1 MKKIVST
8 LLIAVLSVSFVAC
21 GNSNADKD
29 TNNNTNNNTNGVV
42 AETQTPETQ
51 VQNTETQTGDTQTNN
66 AAANGETLGTILA
79 ADFVTQVTA
88 NENATALEIADAVL
102 TNEKIAFAGATMEV
116 EPGLLNGFGNAE
128 ITGFSEGA
136 MFGPMIGTIPFIGY
150 IFTLEDG
157 TDVETFMNDLKTN
170 GDLRWNICT
179 EADEM
184 VVESAGNKVFF
195 VMCPSS
201 MQEDM

>member
-1 MKKIVST
+1 MKKLVST
-8 LLIAVLSVSFVAC
+8 LLIGVLSVSLVAC
-21 GNSNADKD
+21 GNNNAEND
-29 TNNNTNNNTNGVV
+29 TNNNANNNTNGVV
-42 AETQTPETQ
+42 AETQVPET
-51 VQNTETQTGDTQTNN
+51 TENN
-66 AAANGETLGTILA
+66 AAVNGESLGTILA

-88 NENATALEIADAVL
+88 NENATALEIAEAVL

-157 TDVETFMNDLKTN
+157 TDVEAFKDNLKTN

-201 MQEDM
+201 LQEDM

>member
-1 MKKIVST
+1 MKKLVST
-8 LLIAVLSVSFVAC
+8 LLIGVLSVSLVAC
-21 GNSNADKD
+21 GNNNAEND
-29 TNNNTNNNTNGVV
+29 TNNNANNNTNGVV
-42 AETQTPETQ
+42 AETQVPETQ
-51 VQNTETQTGDTQTNN
+51 VPETTENN
-66 AAANGETLGTILA
+66 AAVNGESLGTILA

-88 NENATALEIADAVL
+88 NENATALEIAEAVL

-157 TDVETFMNDLKTN
+157 TDVEAFKDNLKTN

-184 VVESAGNKVFF
+184 VVESTGNKVFF

-201 MQEDM
+201 LQEDM

>member
-1 MKKIVST
+1 MKKLVST
-8 LLIAVLSVSFVAC
+8 LLIAVLSVSLVAC
-21 GNSNADKD
+21 GNNNADND
-29 TNNNTNNNTNGVV
+29 TNNNANNNTNGAV

-51 VQNTETQTGDTQTNN
+51 VPETQVPGTTENN
-66 AAANGETLGTILA
+66 AAANGETLGTTLA

-88 NENATALEIADAVL
+88 NENATALEIAEAVL
-102 TNEKIAFAGATMEV
+102 TNENIAFAGATMEV

-157 TDVETFMNDLKTN
+157 TDVEAFKENLKTN

>member
-1 MKKIVST
+1 MKKLVST
-8 LLIAVLSVSFVAC
+8 LLIAVLSVSLVAC
-21 GNSNADKD
+21 GNNNADND
-29 TNNNTNNNTNGVV
+29 TNNNANNNTNGAV

-51 VQNTETQTGDTQTNN
+51 VPETQVPETTENN
-66 AAANGETLGTILA
+66 AAANGETLGTTLA

-88 NENATALEIADAVL
+88 NENATALEIAEAVL
-102 TNEKIAFAGATMEV
+102 TNENIAFAGATMEV

-157 TDVETFMNDLKTN
+157 TDVEAFKENLKTN

>member
-8 LLIAVLSVSFVAC
+8 LLIAVLSVSLVAC
-21 GNSNADKD
+21 GNNNADKD

-42 AETQTPETQ
+42 AETQTPESQVPETQ
-51 VQNTETQTGDTQTNN
+51 VPETTENN

-157 TDVETFMNDLKTN
+157 TDVETFKNDLKTN

-201 MQEDM
+201 LQEDM

>member
-8 LLIAVLSVSFVAC
+8 LLIAVLSVSLVAC
-21 GNSNADKD
+21 GNNNADKD

-42 AETQTPETQ
+42 AETQTPESQVLETQ
-51 VQNTETQTGDTQTNN
+51 VPETTENN

-157 TDVETFMNDLKTN
+157 TDVETFKNDLKTN

-201 MQEDM
+201 LQEDM

>member
-8 LLIAVLSVSFVAC
+8 LLIAVLSVSLVAC

-42 AETQTPETQ
+42 AETQTPESQVPETQ
-51 VQNTETQTGDTQTNN
+51 VPGTTENN
-66 AAANGETLGTILA
+66 AAANGETLGTTLA

-88 NENATALEIADAVL
+88 NENATALEIAEAVL
-102 TNEKIAFAGATMEV
+102 TNENIAFAGATMEV

-157 TDVETFMNDLKTN
+157 TDVEAFKENLKTN

>member
-1 MKKIVST
+1 MKKLVST
-8 LLIAVLSVSFVAC
+8 LLIAVLSVSLVAC
-21 GNSNADKD
+21 GNNNADKD
-29 TNNNTNNNTNGVV
+29 TNNNANNNTNGAV

-51 VQNTETQTGDTQTNN
+51 VPETQVPGTTENN
-66 AAANGETLGTILA
+66 AAANGETLGTTLA

-88 NENATALEIADAVL
+88 NENATALEIAEAVL
-102 TNEKIAFAGATMEV
+102 TNENIAFAGATMEV

-157 TDVETFMNDLKTN
+157 TDVEAFKENLKTN

>member
-1 MKKIVST
+1 MKKLVST
-8 LLIAVLSVSFVAC
+8 LLIAVLSVSLVAC
-21 GNSNADKD
+21 GNNNADND
-29 TNNNTNNNTNGVV
+29 TNNNANNNTNGAV
-42 AETQTPETQ
+42 AENQTPETQ
-51 VQNTETQTGDTQTNN
+51 VPETQVPGTTENN
-66 AAANGETLGTILA
+66 AAANGETLGTTLA

-88 NENATALEIADAVL
+88 NENATALEIAEAVL
-102 TNEKIAFAGATMEV
+102 TNENIAFAGATMEV

-157 TDVETFMNDLKTN
+157 TDVEAFKENLKTN

>member
-1 MKKIVST
+1 MKKLVST
-8 LLIAVLSVSFVAC
+8 LLIAVLSVSLVAC
-21 GNSNADKD
+21 GNNNADND
-29 TNNNTNNNTNGVV
+29 TNNNANNNTNGAV

-51 VQNTETQTGDTQTNN
+51 VPGTTENN
-66 AAANGETLGTILA
+66 AAANGETLGTTLA

-88 NENATALEIADAVL
+88 NENATALEIAEAVL
-102 TNEKIAFAGATMEV
+102 TNENIAFAGATMEV

-157 TDVETFMNDLKTN
+157 TDVEAFKENLKTN

-201 MQEDM
+201 LQEDM

>member
-1 MKKIVST
+1 MKKLVST
-8 LLIAVLSVSFVAC
+8 LLIAVLSVSLVAC
-21 GNSNADKD
+21 GNNNAEND
-29 TNNNTNNNTNGVV
+29 TNNNANNNTNGVV
-42 AETQTPETQ
+42 AETQTSETQ
-51 VQNTETQTGDTQTNN
+51 VSETTENN
-66 AAANGETLGTILA
+66 AAVNGESLGTILA

-88 NENATALEIADAVL
+88 NENATALEIAEAVL

-157 TDVETFMNDLKTN
+157 TDVEAFKDNLKTN

-201 MQEDM
+201 LQEDM

>member
-1 MKKIVST
+1 MKKLVST
-8 LLIAVLSVSFVAC
+8 LLIAVLSVSLVAC
-21 GNSNADKD
+21 GNNNADND
-29 TNNNTNNNTNGVV
+29 TNNNANNNTNGAV

-51 VQNTETQTGDTQTNN
+51 VPETQVPGTTENN
-66 AAANGETLGTILA
+66 AAANGETLGTTLA

-88 NENATALEIADAVL
+88 NENATALEIAEAVL
-102 TNEKIAFAGATMEV
+102 TNENIAFAGATMEV

-157 TDVETFMNDLKTN
+157 TDVEAFKENLKTN

-184 VVESAGNKVFF
+184 VVEGAGNKVFF

>member
-1 MKKIVST
+1 MKKLVST
-8 LLIAVLSVSFVAC
+8 LLIAVLSVSLVAC
-21 GNSNADKD
+21 GNNNADND
-29 TNNNTNNNTNGVV
+29 TNNNANNNTNGAV

-51 VQNTETQTGDTQTNN
+51 VPETQVPGTTENN
-66 AAANGETLGTILA
+66 AAANGETLGTTLA

-88 NENATALEIADAVL
+88 NENATALEIAEAVL
-102 TNEKIAFAGATMEV
+102 TNENIAFAGATMEV

-157 TDVETFMNDLKTN
+157 TDAEAFKENLKTN

>member
-8 LLIAVLSVSFVAC
+8 LLIAVLSVSLVAC
-21 GNSNADKD
+21 GNNNADKD

-42 AETQTPETQ
+42 AETQTPESQVPETQ
-51 VQNTETQTGDTQTNN
+51 VPETTENN

-88 NENATALEIADAVL
+88 NENATALEIAEAVL

-157 TDVETFMNDLKTN
+157 TDVEAFKDNLKTN

-201 MQEDM
+201 LQEDM

>member
-1 MKKIVST
+1 MKKLVST
-8 LLIAVLSVSFVAC
+8 LLIAVLSVSLVAC
-21 GNSNADKD
+21 GNNNADND
-29 TNNNTNNNTNGVV
+29 TNNNANNNTNGAV

-51 VQNTETQTGDTQTNN
+51 VPETQVPGTTENN
-66 AAANGETLGTILA
+66 AAANGETLGTTLA

-88 NENATALEIADAVL
+88 NENATALEIAEAVL
-102 TNEKIAFAGATMEV
+102 TNENIAFAGATMEV

-157 TDVETFMNDLKTN
+157 TDVEAFKENLKTN
-170 GDLRWNICT
+170 GDLRWNMCT

>member
-1 MKKIVST
+1 MKKLVST
-8 LLIAVLSVSFVAC
+8 LLIGVLSVSLVAC
-21 GNSNADKD
+21 GNNNAEND
-29 TNNNTNNNTNGVV
+29 TNNNANNNTNGVV
-42 AETQTPETQ
+42 VETQTSETQ
-51 VQNTETQTGDTQTNN
+51 VPETTENN
-66 AAANGETLGTILA
+66 AAVNGESLGTILA

-88 NENATALEIADAVL
+88 NENATALEIAEAVL

-157 TDVETFMNDLKTN
+157 TDVEAFKDNLKTN

-201 MQEDM
+201 LQEDM

>member
-1 MKKIVST
+1 MKKLVST
-8 LLIAVLSVSFVAC
+8 LLIGVLSVSLVAC
-21 GNSNADKD
+21 GNNNAEND
-29 TNNNTNNNTNGVV
+29 TNNNANNNTNGVV
-42 AETQTPETQ
+42 AETQTSETQVPETQ
-51 VQNTETQTGDTQTNN
+51 VSETTENN
-66 AAANGETLGTILA
+66 AAVNGESLGTILA

-88 NENATALEIADAVL
+88 NENATALEIAEAVL

-157 TDVETFMNDLKTN
+157 TDVEAFKDNLKTN

-201 MQEDM
+201 LQEDM

>member
-8 LLIAVLSVSFVAC
+8 LLIAVLSVSLVAC
-21 GNSNADKD
+21 GNNNADKD

-42 AETQTPETQ
+42 AETQTPESQVLETQ
-51 VQNTETQTGDTQTNN
+51 VPETTENN

-79 ADFVTQVTA
+79 VDFVTQVTA
-88 NENATALEIADAVL
+88 NENATALEIAEAVL

-157 TDVETFMNDLKTN
+157 TDVEAFKDNLKTN

-201 MQEDM
+201 QQEDM

>member
-1 MKKIVST
+1 MKKLVST
-8 LLIAVLSVSFVAC
+8 LLIAVLSVSLVAC
-21 GNSNADKD
+21 GNNNADND
-29 TNNNTNNNTNGVV
+29 TNNNANNNTNGAV

-51 VQNTETQTGDTQTNN
+51 VPETQVPGTTENN
-66 AAANGETLGTILA
+66 AAANGETLGTTLA

-88 NENATALEIADAVL
+88 NENATALEIAEAVL
-102 TNEKIAFAGATMEV
+102 TNENIAFAGATMEV

-157 TDVETFMNDLKTN
+157 TDVEAFKENLKTN

-184 VVESAGNKVFF
+184 VVESTGNKVFF

>member
-8 LLIAVLSVSFVAC
+8 LLIAVLSVSLVAC
-21 GNSNADKD
+21 GNNNADKD

-42 AETQTPETQ
+42 AETQTPESQVPETQ
-51 VQNTETQTGDTQTNN
+51 VPETTENN

-157 TDVETFMNDLKTN
+157 TDVEAFKDNLKTN

>member
-1 MKKIVST
+1 MKKLVST
-8 LLIAVLSVSFVAC
+8 LLIAVLSVSLVAC
-21 GNSNADKD
+21 GNNNADND
-29 TNNNTNNNTNGVV
+29 TNNNANNNTNGAV

-51 VQNTETQTGDTQTNN
+51 VPETQVPGTTENN
-66 AAANGETLGTILA
+66 AAANGETLGTTLA

-88 NENATALEIADAVL
+88 NENATALEIAEAVL
-102 TNEKIAFAGATMEV
+102 TNENIAFAGATMEV

-157 TDVETFMNDLKTN
+157 TDVEAFKENLKIN